1 MMEFDYSRIDELLH
15 NPIRLA
21 IVTALSQVEEGNFK
35 WLKQLTQT
43 TDGNLAT
50 HLRKLE
56 DRGYISVQ
64 KTFVGRRPASFY
76 RLTDKGHEAFLGYLD
91 SLKIYLES
99 VYSQKE

>member
-21 IVTALSQVEEGNFK
+21 VVTALSQVEEGNFK

-50 HLRKLE
+50 HLRKL
-56 DRGYISVQ
+56 
-64 KTFVGRRPASFY
+64 
-76 RLTDKGHEAFLGYLD
+76 
-91 SLKIYLES
+91 
-99 VYSQKE
+99 